1 MVDVFGLTA
10 AQFETFLLIV
20 IRVVSMLEIFPIFSA
35 AQIPQQVRIGLS
47 FIIGFLIYKTIPIM
61 PVSHGLGDL
70 AIAVGSQVI
79 LGLIVGFVA
88 SLVFVGIQFAGEVLD
103 LQIGFAVAN
112 IINPQTQQTITV
124 IGEFELTLATL
135 LFLVSDSHLL
145 LLQGIVGSFHLVPLP
160 YVKLDPSIAGNIVI
174 FLSQAMLIVF
184 RIAAPASIAL
194 FLVNVCL
201 AFMARVAPQM
211 NVFVVGFP
219 LQVGVGLV
227 MVAFCVPI
235 LGSVAPQIYSDVA
248 REMDIVMRAMRAT

>member
-20 IRVVSMLEIFPIFSA
+20 VRVLTMLQIFPIFSA
-35 AQIPQQVRIGLS
+35 AQIPQAARVGLAFIVS
-47 FIIGFLIYKTIPIM
+47 FILYKSVPTMPI
-61 PVSHGLGDL
+61 SHGMVDL
-70 AIAVGSQVI
+70 AIAAGSQVI
-79 LGLIVGFVA
+79 LGMIVGFVA

-112 IINPQTQQTITV
+112 IIDPQTQRTITV
-124 IGEFELTLATL
+124 IGEFELALATL

-145 LLQGIVGSFHLVPLP
+145 LLQGIAGSFHLVPLP
-160 YVKLDPSIAGNIVI
+160 YITLDPSIAGNIVI
-174 FLSQAMLIVF
+174 FLTQAMLVVF
-184 RIAAPASIAL
+184 RIAAPAAIAL

-219 LQVGVGLV
+219 LQVGVGLI
-227 MVAFCVPI
+227 MVSICIPI
-235 LGSVAPQIYSDVA
+235 LGAVAPTIYAEVA
-248 REMDIVMRAMRAT
+248 REMDTVMRAMRVT